1 MKHFITKGIEHFNRA
16 VFLWNSGVQAS
27 NLVGSCSWLWAKWVQ
42 VSMFKVSHV
51 QSHSRRLSLPIW
63 ADRPARRQTG
73 AVEIGVSCE
82 FKVQIFY

>member
-27 NLVGSCSWLWAKWVQ
+27 NLVGSCSLLWAKWVQ

-51 QSHSRRLSLPIW
+51 QSLDRRLSLPI
-63 ADRPARRQTG
+63 G
-73 AVEIGVSCE
+73 
-82 FKVQIFY
+82 